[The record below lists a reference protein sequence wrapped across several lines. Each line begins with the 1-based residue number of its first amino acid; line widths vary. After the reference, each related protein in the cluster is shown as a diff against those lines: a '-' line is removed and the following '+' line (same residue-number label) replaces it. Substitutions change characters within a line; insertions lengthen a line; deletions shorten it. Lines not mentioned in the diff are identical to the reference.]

1 MMFNFLIDEKRK
13 PDARSG
19 FLNNGRGGWI
29 RTNAWR
35 DQNPLPYR
43 LATPLQGSLKL
54 IELMAGAAGFEPTHG
69 GIKTRCLTAWL
80 RPCRNY
86 SYLFRMVRKK
96 RLELLRLAALE
107 PKSSAST
114 NFATSACMRK
124 VKWWLQR
131 ESNLRPQHYE
141 CCALTS

>member
-1 MMFNFLIDEKRK
+1 MM
-13 PDARSG
+13 AGVQG
-19 FLNNGRGGWI
+19 FEPQNGGIKTRCLTAWLHPCSNSVAQCVRCDDHTATKLNGRGAGI
-29 RTNAWR
+29 RTPEWR

-43 LATPLQGSLKL
+43 LATPLQQ
-54 IELMAGAAGFEPTHG
+54 
-69 GIKTRCLTAWL
+69 TAEIL
-80 RPCRNY
+80 
-86 SYLFRMVRKK
+86 LAMVRKK

-114 NFATSACMRK
+114 NFATSANLDNLRYLTSI
-124 VKWWLQR
+124 KWWLQR